1 MRGGVSRA
9 LLEAI
14 MKIILGIDVG
24 SSTTKI
30 VTLDEA
36 GTLLKTAQ
44 MWTSDTLTSIFGSA
58 GRILHDCG
66 RQLQDVEKV
75 MLTGVG
81 GSFLDGDVF
90 GIPTIRVTEFEA
102 LGTGGLYLTGLDR
115 AVICSIGTGTSL
127 VSADG
132 GHFSH
137 VGGSAVGG
145 GTLMGLSKRLFG
157 ITDFEAVERMA
168 SEGNLK
174 NVDWGMNEITRTQLE
189 NLPDIAT
196 ASNLGK
202 MRTDATDG
210 DVALG
215 IFNMIYQTAGTLAVF
230 ACRNGNFDNA
240 VFTGSLSYSK
250 MARYMLV
257 AVGEMYGIRFEIPKN
272 GVFATAIGA
281 ARLGLTDAQPAGAQQ

>member
-1 MRGGVSRA
+1 
-9 LLEAI
+9 

-30 VTLDEA
+30 VALDEA

-58 GRILHDCG
+58 GRILYDCG

-157 ITDFEAVERMA
+157 ITDFMRSRER
-168 SEGNLK
+168 SSK
-174 NVDWGMNEITRTQLE
+174 ISRISRRHRTS
-189 NLPDIAT
+189 ARCVR
-196 ASNLGK
+196 
-202 MRTDATDG
+202 MR
-210 DVALG
+210 
-215 IFNMIYQTAGTLAVF
+215 QTAMWRLAF
-230 ACRNGNFDNA
+230 S
-240 VFTGSLSYSK
+240 T
-250 MARYMLV
+250 
-257 AVGEMYGIRFEIPKN
+257 
-272 GVFATAIGA
+272 
-281 ARLGLTDAQPAGAQQ
+281 